1 MKFIAISNITEQ
13 GLEKIFDLDLN
24 GLPAPSIQVKPF
36 PYNTKTFHKVQ
47 DNDTLFDFGD
57 ISFVFSQ
64 QNIFGYHSTI
74 PKKDAT
80 HEIFTGDAYTLR
92 FPDLKYTLN
101 NKVMNEL
108 ITDLESIFDN
118 NKNIPVL
125 TDDYSLKLQQ
135 IKDKSYLVHEL
146 EKSYTFK
153 LAFLRDYEYL
163 EKFKGVYENLEL
175 SNIVEEDEELQKI
188 LKVISAD
195 KIKHKHDKYIQYI
208 QNKIKNSNEDDKI
221 FWELFIE
228 NKKIKPELLLDF
240 FKKDINIL
248 KNKHTKKID
257 IYKTKE
263 KLNLLVKQV
272 ERKNNVNFSNYIRAT
287 LYPVL
292 INPKIK
298 DNNKPVEMDNIISF
312 MKRNRGQGV
321 EQNNFI
327 SINRATAAN
336 QEKIRSLS
344 DLKKFSNLITNS
356 EQKTIADEKRKKL
369 FFELSDE
376 IGLYNNEDQFV
387 EALALLGKK
396 PDIKKIK
403 DVFNKKG
410 ISINDDQLEKVKE
423 FAILNNN
430 HKHLYFEAKPNKPFY
445 FRHDLGLK
453 DERLTHVIVPNTINP
468 ELKSKLQRT
477 DLNVVTYNPKDKNSR
492 LRALYRCR
500 ELFIDSNK
508 KPNQKLK

>member
-1 MKFIAISNITEQ
+1 MKFIAVSNITEK
-13 GLEKIFDLDLN
+13 GLDKIFDLDLN

-36 PYNTKTFHKVQ
+36 PYNTKTFNQVQ

-57 ISFVFSQ
+57 ISFVFNQ
-64 QNIFGYHSTI
+64 QNIFGNHSTI

-92 FPDLKYTLN
+92 FPELKYTLN
-101 NKVMNEL
+101 KKAFNEL
-108 ITDLESIFDN
+108 ISDLESIFE
-118 NKNIPVL
+118 KYSNIPSL
-125 TDDYSLKLQQ
+125 TDDYELKLQQ
-135 IKDKSYLVHEL
+135 IKDKNYLVNEL
-146 EKSYTFK
+146 EKSYVFK
-153 LAFLRDYEYL
+153 LAFLRDYESL
-163 EKFKGVYENLEL
+163 DKFKGVYEKIKL
-175 SNIVEEDEELQKI
+175 SDIVKEDRDLQKI
-188 LKVISAD
+188 LKVISTE
-195 KIKHKHDKYIQYI
+195 KIKNKSDKYIKYI
-208 QNKIKNSNEDDKI
+208 QNKIKYSNENDKV

-228 NKKIKPELLLDF
+228 DNEVKPELLIDF
-240 FKKDINIL
+240 FEKDINLL
-248 KNKHTKKID
+248 KGSVNKKID
-257 IYKTKE
+257 IYKTKD
-263 KLNLLVKQV
+263 KLNKLVKQV
-272 ERKNNVNFSNYIRAT
+272 EKKQNVSFSNYIRAT

-292 INPKIK
+292 INPKIS
-298 DNNKPVEMDNIISF
+298 DNNKPLDMDNVISF

-344 DLKKFSNLITNS
+344 DLKKFSKLITNS

-369 FFELSDE
+369 FFELSNE
-376 IGLYNNEDQFV
+376 IGLYNNEDEFV
-387 EALALLGKK
+387 EALALLGKN
-396 PDIKKIK
+396 PDIEKII
-403 DVFNKKG
+403 DVFNEKG